1 MRTLR
6 PFVTRCARLR
16 EYVCVCARHGCCS
29 CVADN
34 PPLASPLLP
43 TSPSAGVTRYQIECS
58 HPPRSRS
65 LKSRAATPED
75 HPPRPHYSNSPGA
88 TPPRPTAAP
97 FAGRGHFLFLLR
109 PFAFGCGPPSVCWK
123 EPHHPNFFLGKG
135 AVAAKKK
142 EKKKKEGSSRRGLFF
157 IMDYLPLLHFLKNR
171 LWFINGKGKLL
182 LLLLSLSLRWSWL
195 V

>member
-1 MRTLR
+1 MSVSLQVITSGEWCFEGVGVGAGGEAVRTLR

-34 PPLASPLLP
+34 PPPASPLLP
-43 TSPSAGVTRYQIECS
+43 TPPSAGVTRYQIECS

-142 EKKKKEGSSRRGLFF
+142 KKEKRGEFTARAV
-157 IMDYLPLLHFLKNR
+157 LHY
-171 LWFINGKGKLL
+171 G
-182 LLLLSLSLRWSWL
+182 
-195 V
+195 

>member
-1 MRTLR
+1 MK
-6 PFVTRCARLR
+6 PCARSGPLSRAAHVLGSTYACVRATAVAAALR
-16 EYVCVCARHGCCS
+16 II
-29 CVADN
+29 
-34 PPLASPLLP
+34 PPPASPLLP
-43 TSPSAGVTRYQIECS
+43 TPPSAGVTRYQIECS

-142 EKKKKEGSSRRGLFF
+142 EKKEKRGEFTARAV
-157 IMDYLPLLHFLKNR
+157 LHY
-171 LWFINGKGKLL
+171 G
-182 LLLLSLSLRWSWL
+182 
-195 V
+195 